1 MKKLL
6 VVLGMVGALFGFAG
20 NVHGFDADPV
30 FDPTVSITSSCNP
43 ETGQVEWTAT
53 VDNSGSFD
61 RPATVVITVGDEE
74 QPAQTVMDMES
85 ETFTGTTTT
94 GVTVTIEVSN
104 TNETNGTVTETTSYS
119 ESCEAFNPVV
129 TIDVVCS
136 LTTGDVTW
144 TASANNS
151 TSTVAG
157 SVVITVG
164 DTAQD
169 AVEVAAGS
177 SESFSG
183 STSSDV
189 TVTITMSNTDFPD
202 DTATGSDVHTGDCI
216 PVFEPTVTV
225 DVTCTESSGTV
236 NWTATVSNSASTVD
250 GTIVVSGADD
260 VAIQNSTVSASGS
273 RNLSGTTEAGVTI
286 TVTASAEG
294 FDDVSASDIY
304 EGTCDPPATTT
315 TTTTTTTTVAPPS
328 TFPATGV
335 NEAQTQ
341 GSMNLAVLS
350 VGFGALIGG
359 VAMIARRR
367 STGGQK

>member
-6 VVLGMVGALFGFAG
+6 VVLGMAGALFGFAG

-30 FDPTVSITSSCNP
+30 FDPSVSITSTCNA

-61 RPATVVITVGDEE
+61 RPATVVITVGDED
-74 QPAQTVMDMES
+74 QPTETVMDMES

-94 GVTVTIEVSN
+94 GVTITIVVSN
-104 TNETNGTVTETTSYS
+104 TNETNGTVTESTSYS
-119 ESCEAFNPVV
+119 ESCEAFNPAV

-144 TASANNS
+144 TATANNS
-151 TSTVAG
+151 TSTVTG

-177 SESFSG
+177 SETYTG

-189 TVTITMSNTDFPD
+189 TVTITMSNTGFPD
-202 DTATGSDVHTGDCI
+202 DTATASDVHTGDCT
-216 PVFEPTVTV
+216 PVFEPTITV

-236 NWTATVSNSASTVD
+236 NWTATVSNSSSTVD
-250 GTIVVSGADD
+250 GTIVVSGAEGTT
-260 VAIQNSTVSASGS
+260 IQNSTVSASGS

-294 FDDVSASDIY
+294 FDDVSASGIY

-335 NEAQTQ
+335 DQAQTQ
-341 GSMNLAVLS
+341 GSMNIALLS

-367 STGGQK
+367 SNGGQK

>member
-20 NVHGFDADPV
+20 NVHGFNAGEVWNPSVEIDS
-30 FDPTVSITSSCNP
+30 TCNA

-53 VDNSGSFD
+53 VDNSLSFN
-61 RPATVVITVGDEE
+61 RPATVVITVGDEA
-74 QPAQTVMDMES
+74 QDAQTVMDMES

-94 GVTVTIEVSN
+94 GVTVTIVVSN
-104 TNETNGTVTETTSYS
+104 SSEGTETYTETTSYS

-136 LTTGDVTW
+136 LTTGDVSW

-151 TSTVAG
+151 SSTIAG

-169 AVEVAAGS
+169 AVEVISGA

-202 DTATGSDVHTGDCI
+202 DTATASDIHEGGCT
-216 PVFEPTVTV
+216 PVFEPTITV

-236 NWTATVSNSASTVD
+236 NWAATISNSASTVD
-250 GTIVVSGADD
+250 GTIVVSGAEGTT
-260 VAIQNSTVSASGS
+260 IQNSSVSASGS

-286 TVTASAEG
+286 TVTASADG

-304 EGTCDPPATTT
+304 EGTC
-315 TTTTTTTTVAPPS
+315 
-328 TFPATGV
+328 
-335 NEAQTQ
+335 
-341 GSMNLAVLS
+341 
-350 VGFGALIGG
+350 
-359 VAMIARRR
+359 
-367 STGGQK
+367 

>member
-1 MKKLL
+1 
-6 VVLGMVGALFGFAG
+6 V
-20 NVHGFDADPV
+20 
-30 FDPTVSITSSCNP
+30 
-43 ETGQVEWTAT
+43 
-53 VDNSGSFD
+53 
-61 RPATVVITVGDEE
+61 
-74 QPAQTVMDMES
+74 
-85 ETFTGTTTT
+85 
-94 GVTVTIEVSN
+94 
-104 TNETNGTVTETTSYS
+104 
-119 ESCEAFNPVV
+119 
-129 TIDVVCS
+129 
-136 LTTGDVTW
+136 
-144 TASANNS
+144 
-151 TSTVAG
+151 G

-177 SESFSG
+177 SESYTG

-189 TVTITMSNTDFPD
+189 TVTITMSNTGFPD
-202 DTATGSDVHTGDCI
+202 DTVTASDVNTGDCT
-216 PVFEPTVTV
+216 PVFQPTVTV

-236 NWTATVSNSASTVD
+236 NWTATISNSSSTVN
-250 GTIVVSGADD
+250 GTIVVSGAEGTT
-260 VAIQNSTVSASGS
+260 IQNSTVSASGS

-315 TTTTTTTTVAPPS
+315 TTTSTTTTTVAPPS

-335 NEAQTQ
+335 DEAQTQ
-341 GSMNLAVLS
+341 GSMNIALLS

-367 STGGQK
+367 ATGGQK

>member
-20 NVHGFDADPV
+20 NVGAFFEEPV
-30 FDPTVSITSSCNP
+30 FAPSVTISAVCNE
-43 ETGQVEWTAT
+43 ETGKVEWTAT
-53 VDNSGSFD
+53 ADNSGSNVT
-61 RPATVVITVGDEE
+61 AQVVITVDGVDGSPTEVAEE
-74 QPAQTVMDMES
+74 GSQ
-85 ETFTGTTTT
+85 TFTGTTTT
-94 GVTVTIEVSN
+94 GITITITMSN
-104 TNETNGTVTETTSYS
+104 EDFPNGTKTASETFD

-136 LTTGDVTW
+136 LATGDVTW
-144 TASANNS
+144 TATANNS
-151 TSTVAG
+151 TSTVTG

-177 SESFSG
+177 SETDTG

-189 TVTITMSNTDFPD
+189 TVTITMSNTGFPD
-202 DTATGSDVHTGDCI
+202 DTATASDVHTGDCT
-216 PVFEPTVTV
+216 PVFEPTITV

-236 NWTATVSNSASTVD
+236 NWTATASNSSSTVD
-250 GTIVVSGADD
+250 GTIVVSGAEGTT
-260 VAIQNSTVSASGS
+260 IQNSTVSASGS

-286 TVTASAEG
+286 MVTASAEG
-294 FDDVSASDIY
+294 FDDVSASGIY
-304 EGTCDPPATTT
+304 EGTCDPPAT

-335 NEAQTQ
+335 DQAQTQ
-341 GSMNLAVLS
+341 GSMNIALLS

-367 STGGQK
+367 SNGGQK